1 MRRRDI
7 SETPS
12 KSKGSRFAVSA
23 SRCPQVPAAEGA
35 SGRARTLDTVNLS
48 ARDRRALGEF
58 GSRLQAQLGS
68 DLLEL
73 RLYGAKARGEA
84 LDDAELEVAVVVT
97 VVRGEVEEQVVRAA
111 FDVDVAHDVHV
122 SPRVLTP
129 ERLTDPAWRMTGFI
143 REIERDGISF
153 QRHRAPV
160 NIVH

>member
-1 MRRRDI
+1 MVNRQI
-7 SETPS
+7 PETLSVLHLPEIE
-12 KSKGSRFAVSA
+12 
-23 SRCPQVPAAEGA
+23 RCAF
-35 SGRARTLDTVNLS
+35 RT
-48 ARDRRALGEF
+48 R
-58 GSRLQAQLGS
+58 
-68 DLLEL
+68 
-73 RLYGAKARGEA
+73 EA